1 MEEVVRA
8 LVQATAAQQE
18 ATRVQAMVQQE
29 SMRLQQ
35 ETNQLLMSQAT
46 QDHVLLREVVDQL
59 KILTTQAWGS
69 DGTRT
74 LRATG
79 CLPKMTSGDDV
90 EAYLLSFERTAQHEA
105 WPQEQWASIL
115 APFLCGEAQKAY
127 FDLPATDATD
137 YTHLK
142 AEILAQS
149 GVMALVRA
157 QRFHEWKYQENK
169 PLRSQLFDLIHLTWN
184 WLQPEVC
191 RPEEILES
199 LVMDHYM
206 QGLPPDLRKWV
217 GQNDLSTYDEMI
229 MLVERQMTARELTR
243 LPKEAPF
250 KASTQP

>member
-8 LVQATAAQQE
+8 LVQAMAAQQE
-18 ATRVQAMVQQE
+18 ATRVQAMAQQE

-46 QDHVLLREVVDQL
+46 QDSALLREVVDQL
-59 KILTTQAWGS
+59 KILTTQARGS
-69 DGTRT
+69 DGMRT
-74 LRATG
+74 LRASG

-90 EAYLLSFERTAQHEA
+90 EAYLLSCERTAQHEV
-105 WPQEQWASIL
+105 WPQEQWASIV

-142 AEILAQS
+142 AEILARS
-149 GVMALVRA
+149 GVTAAIRA

-169 PLRSQLFDLIHLTWN
+169 PLRSQLFDLIHLARK

-191 RPEEILES
+191 RPEEILET
-199 LVMDHYM
+199 LVIEHYM
-206 QGLPPDLRKWV
+206 RGLLPDLRKWV
-217 GQNDLSTYDEMI
+217 GQNNPSTYDEMI
-229 MLVERQMTARELTR
+229 TLVERRMTARKLT
-243 LPKEAPF
+243 
-250 KASTQP
+250 